1 MLLSERQQREKE
13 FYDQYADRFN
23 IHQKIDFSPIVSRQR
38 RPWNSYWTVYE
49 IATQL
54 FKPQQ
59 RMLDFGSGP
68 GENALRFAKIGYYV
82 EGFDISET
90 NIALSKEFAAKNG
103 MANKV
108 QFQVSAAE
116 KLPFTNDC
124 FDFIAGID
132 ILHHVDIK
140 LAVNE
145 CKRVLKP
152 GGIAVF
158 REPLEVPLLDKIRNT
173 KLILMIA
180 PKGKSFENHITH
192 DERKLNQADIDT
204 IQSFFP
210 NTTIKKYSLFSRFDK
225 FFREGSNPRPS
236 LLEQLDHVLF
246 AFFPFLK
253 RLGGVVILVLKK
265 D

>member
-1 MLLSERQQREKE
+1 MLLSERQRREKDY
-13 FYDQYADRFN
+13 YDQYADRFN
-23 IHQKIDFSPIVSRQR
+23 VEQEIDFSPVVSNQR
-38 RPWNSYWTVYE
+38 RPWNSYWNVYE
-49 IATQL
+49 IAAQL
-54 FKPQQ
+54 YKPNH

-68 GENALRFAKIGYYV
+68 GDNALRFSKIGYYV

-90 NIALSKEFAAKNG
+90 NVALSTRLAKKNG
-103 MANKV
+103 VADKV
-108 QFQVSAAE
+108 QFQVSPAE
-116 KLPFTNDC
+116 KLPFTNNL

-140 LAVNE
+140 LAVAE

-158 REPLEVPLLDKIRNT
+158 REPIEVPFLDQIRNT
-173 KLILMIA
+173 SLVKMIA
-180 PKGKSFENHITH
+180 PKDKSFEHHITE
-192 DERKLNQADIDT
+192 DERKLNQVDIDT
-204 IQSFFP
+204 ILSIFP
-210 NTTIKKYSLFSRFDK
+210 NATIKKYSLFSRFDK
-225 FFREGSNPRPS
+225 FYREGSNPRPS

>member
-1 MLLSERQQREKE
+1 MLLSERQKREKE

-23 IHQKIDFSPIVSRQR
+23 IHQEIDLSPVISKQR
-38 RPWNSYWTVYE
+38 RPWNSYWAVYE
-49 IATQL
+49 TASQL
-54 FKPQQ
+54 FKSNH

-68 GENALRFAKIGYYV
+68 GDNAIRFAKIGYYV

-90 NIALSKEFAAKNG
+90 NIALSRELAAKNG
-103 MANKV
+103 IANKV
-108 QFQVSAAE
+108 QFQLSPAE
-116 KLPFTNDC
+116 KLPYTNNL

-132 ILHHVDIK
+132 ILHHVDIT
-140 LAVNE
+140 LAITE

-152 GGIAVF
+152 GGVAVF
-158 REPLEVPLLDKIRNT
+158 REPLEVPLLDQIRNT
-173 KLILMIA
+173 KLIRLFA
-180 PKGKSFENHITH
+180 PKGKSFEHHITE

-204 IQSFFP
+204 IVSIFP